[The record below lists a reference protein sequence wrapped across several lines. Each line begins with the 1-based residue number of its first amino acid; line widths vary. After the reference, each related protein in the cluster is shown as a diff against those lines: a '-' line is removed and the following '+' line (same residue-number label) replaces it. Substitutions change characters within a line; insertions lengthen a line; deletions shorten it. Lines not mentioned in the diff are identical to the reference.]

1 KDVMDIMEEVGMNV
15 VVVDMTKDKVGEA
28 TDRAIAKA
36 RGIPDAIVDKSSRK
50 DRNIRILAKDTNDL
64 LAKLEN
70 IL

>member
-1 KDVMDIMEEVGMNV
+1 MNV